1 MRSSCMHFPI
11 FTTCT
16 LTVCVH
22 TRVNQHALHH
32 AKHCLEKATAPGRA
46 KAAMASTVSLLKAT
60 VYVRL
65 CCYSVRAGSSS
76 RNLRLLQPSL
86 SRLKRLTPK
95 PLSCSATHG
104 PFSPEVPRERPL
116 PPPDDMPG
124 IDIPPEIVP
133 PPQVDPPQ
141 PRTPVP
147 TPGPDFPRPPIPSP
161 PEPEIPVPPPDILP
175 RQPPPEVL
183 PPNPSEIE
191 PPLSSSEV
199 ETPGTVM
206 ASLF

>member
-1 MRSSCMHFPI
+1 M
-11 FTTCT
+11 
-16 LTVCVH
+16 
-22 TRVNQHALHH
+22 
-32 AKHCLEKATAPGRA
+32 
-46 KAAMASTVSLLKAT
+46 AAMASTVNLLMAA
-60 VYVRL
+60 VSVRF

-76 RNLRLLQPSL
+76 SRNLRLRPPSL
-86 SRLKRLTPK
+86 SHLRRPTPK
-95 PLSCSATHG
+95 PLSCCATQG
-104 PFSPEVPRERPL
+104 PFSPEVPRAPPREWPP

-133 PPQVDPPQ
+133 SPQVDPPQ
-141 PRTPVP
+141 PGTPVP
-147 TPGPDFPRPPIPSP
+147 RPGPDFPRPPIPSR

-183 PPNPSEIE
+183 PPSPSEIE
-191 PPLSSSEV
+191 LPLSPPEV